1 MFKSETIVVLDDD
14 GHSADIEVKWLLM
27 ASGKP
32 LAFISYYSDEESAVP
47 VYSDEIDNLIKA
59 LQHVKQEMEDYVRS

>member
-14 GHSADIEVKWLLM
+14 GHSADIEVKWLQM
-27 ASGKP
+27 SSGKP
-32 LAFISYYSDEESAVP
+32 LAFISYSSDEESVVP